1 MATDRRRQILLGA
14 LVVVLGAIVFRVWD
28 PLALGI
34 ASRASSTSTTT
45 ATTSTTSQGAGS
57 SSNPVRGTA
66 PPGRPGQTGA
76 MTAPDVHLNALE
88 GDRPKPV
95 DAQRNLFRFKPK
107 PAPVAA
113 ARTAQVVAPVA
124 PLAPPGPPPLPP
136 IPLKFI
142 GTVRPGRMTIAVLS
156 DGVGQPMYGKEGDTI
171 AGRYRILRIG
181 VESIEMSYLDGQGRQ
196 TIRLTGS

>member
-1 MATDRRRQILLGA
+1 MATDRRKQMLLGA
-14 LVVVLGAIVFRVWD
+14 LVVVLGAIAFRVWD
-28 PLALGI
+28 PLALG
-34 ASRASSTSTTT
+34 
-45 ATTSTTSQGAGS
+45 TTSTTSTTTTTPSPTSTTSPGPGS
-57 SSNPVRGTA
+57 SSNSVRGAVA
-66 PPGRPGQTGA
+66 PARAGQTGT

-88 GDRPKPV
+88 GNRPKPV

-113 ARTAQVVAPVA
+113 ARTAPEVVPVA
-124 PLAPPGPPPLPP
+124 PPAPPGPPPLPP

-142 GTVRPGRMTIAVLS
+142 GTVQPGRMTIAVLS

-196 TIRLTGS
+196 TIRRTGS

>member
-1 MATDRRRQILLGA
+1 MATDRRKQMLLGA
-14 LVVVLGAIVFRVWD
+14 LVVVLGAIAFRVWD
-28 PLALGI
+28 PLALGT
-34 ASRASSTSTTT
+34 TSTT
-45 ATTSTTSQGAGS
+45 ATTTAPTSATSLGSGS
-57 SSNPVRGTA
+57 SSNSVRGA
-66 PPGRPGQTGA
+66 AASARAGQTGA

-88 GDRPKPV
+88 GNRPKPV

-107 PAPVAA
+107 PAPVA
-113 ARTAQVVAPVA
+113 TAPTAPGVVVPVA
-124 PLAPPGPPPLPP
+124 PPVPPGPPPLPP

-142 GTVRPGRMTIAVLS
+142 GTVQPGRMTIAVLS